1 MQEDE
6 KIINDLKNCSEEA
19 LQYLYENYR
28 QQFIK
33 WATYNYHIGV
43 EEAEDIYSD
52 AIIDVYQNIR
62 TGKYIKQNNSS
73 LKSYLFEVGKYKI
86 LNLINKKKLNDVHHQ
101 NIYHL
106 NVDKRQDSPE
116 VNQFSEDLAIKVKEL
131 MNLLDD
137 KCKEVL
143 TLYYFY
149 NLSMEKI
156 AEKMDF
162 KNDDVSKNKKLKCLR
177 KLQELT
183 FERYEKADFF

>member
-1 MQEDE
+1 MQEED
-6 KIINDLKNCSEEA
+6 KIINDLKNCNEEA

-33 WATYNYHIGV
+33 WATYNYHIGL

-62 TGKYIKQNNSS
+62 TNKYTQQNNSS

-162 KNDDVSKNKKLKCLR
+162 KNDDVSKNKKLKCLK